1 MVDSHTDCAIIHLQH
16 GEQMMIQTTSSV
28 SADQLCGSL
37 KNVLGADT
45 LHSLWMADMS
55 SPRILELAMLQ
66 AFVHG
71 TGSEADHAVLRAS
84 AVLLDR
90 TGVLPS

>member
-1 MVDSHTDCAIIHLQH
+1 
-16 GEQMMIQTTSSV
+16 MMIQTTSSV

-37 KNVLGADT
+37 KNVLGEHT
-45 LHSLWMADMS
+45 LHRFWMEDMS

-84 AVLLDR
+84 AVLLER
-90 TGVLPS
+90 TGVLPRWRSMFCPS